1 MQTGAENFMPILF
14 KVLFAFVILNMILN
28 LILVYTKRLYVYKLM
43 ALYWPSVFLV
53 FLGQAIFQTGDL
65 QVTLAYGASFL
76 SMTLFAM
83 IGHEILGRK
92 FPVKKFVLFY
102 LALVPLTL
110 LLAMAGFGFSVI
122 AMPFAIGTAAP
133 LLRTGYM
140 LLIKDRKKATRL
152 QKVFGVI
159 YFVMTIH
166 CINFA
171 LFRMD
176 PGAQLWGWLVAYA
189 LYDVLGILLPTIAL
203 EEASITEAA
212 RLQKLVD
219 DRTADL
225 KKSLKEHE
233 GLLKVVLHDLSS
245 PLMTMRFYL
254 AYVKANAET
263 EEYVEKAKKSQSAME
278 KIILEIKNIYG
289 QKNRRDRAHLK
300 PVGLEECFNDVSFIF
315 AQKLEKKNISL
326 IFNNQLSPN
335 TRVLADQ
342 TTLTHSVL
350 SNLVSNGL
358 KFSYPNSQIEV
369 TAKEELNGIILEV
382 KDQGPGIPENVI
394 KNILLEQDNESSE
407 GTSGEFGSGF
417 GLSIVKSFVD
427 SYGGQIEFDSRLQHT
442 HPQEHGT
449 SIRITLDRA

>member
-1 MQTGAENFMPILF
+1 MQTTAENFMPILF
-14 KVLFAFVILNMILN
+14 KVLFAFVCINMLVNFILL
-28 LILVYTKRLYVYKLM
+28 YTKRLYVYKLM
-43 ALYWPSVFLV
+43 AAYWPSVFAV
-53 FLGQAIFQTGDL
+53 FLGQAIYQTGDL
-65 QVTLAYGASFL
+65 QVTLAYSLSFI

-83 IGHEILGRK
+83 IGHEVLGRK
-92 FPVKKFVLFY
+92 FPLKQFSLFY
-102 LALVPLTL
+102 LSLVPVTF
-110 LLAMAGFGFSVI
+110 LLAKAGYGFSVI
-122 AMPFAIGTAAP
+122 AMPFAIGTAVP
-133 LLRTGYM
+133 LFKTGWHI
-140 LLIKDRKKATRL
+140 LVNDRKKATRL
-152 QKVFGVI
+152 QTVLGVI
-159 YFVMTIH
+159 YFVMVVH

-189 LYDVLGILLPTIAL
+189 LYDVIGILLPSIAL
-203 EEASITEAA
+203 EESAITEST

-219 DRTADL
+219 EKTADL
-225 KKSLKEHE
+225 GKSLKENE
-233 GLLKVVLHDLSS
+233 SLLKVVLHDLSS

-254 AYVKANAET
+254 AYVKATAET
-263 EEYVEKAKKSQSAME
+263 EEFVEKAKKSQSAME

-289 QKNRRDRAHLK
+289 QKNRRAKSHLK

-369 TAKEELNGIILEV
+369 TAKEHENGIILEV
-382 KDQGPGIPENVI
+382 RDQGPGIPENVI
-394 KNILLEQDNESSE
+394 KNILLEKDNESSE

-427 SYGGQIEFDSRLQHT
+427 SYGGQLEFDSRLQHT

>member
-1 MQTGAENFMPILF
+1 MQSSVENFMPILF
-14 KVLFAFVILNMILN
+14 KVLFGFIIINMIVN
-28 LILVYTKRLYVYKLM
+28 LALLYVKRLRIYKLL
-43 ALYWPSVFLV
+43 ALYWPTVLV
-53 FLGQAIFQTGDL
+53 SFIAQALFQTGNL
-65 QVTLAYGASFL
+65 PVSFAHSINL
-76 SMTLFAM
+76 INITIWAM
-83 IGHEILGRK
+83 IGFEIVDRK
-92 FPVKKFVLFY
+92 FPLKRY
-102 LALVPLTL
+102 LYLYLSMYPVTYAL
-110 LLAMAGFGFSVI
+110 AKMNFSFTIV
-122 AMPFAIGTAAP
+122 AMPFSIATALPMIHSFYVIHIEA
-133 LLRTGYM
+133 
-140 LLIKDRKKATRL
+140 RKESTRL
-152 QKVFGVI
+152 QKILGGIMLGSAV
-159 YFVMTIH
+159 H

-171 LFRMD
+171 VFRME
-176 PGAQLWGWLVAYA
+176 PGAQLWGWLTTY
-189 LYDVLGILLPTIAL
+189 VLSDSLAILLPSIAL
-203 EEASITEAA
+203 EKANLTEQS

-219 DRTADL
+219 ARTSEL
-225 KKSLKEHE
+225 NKSLKDNES
-233 GLLKVVLHDLSS
+233 LLKVVLHDLSS

-254 AYVKANAET
+254 AYVKASAET
-263 EEYVEKAKKSQSAME
+263 EEFVEKAKKSQSAME

-289 QKNRRDRAHLK
+289 QKNRRSKSHLK

-326 IFNNQLSPN
+326 IFNNQLSPS

-369 TAKEELNGIILEV
+369 TAKESDTGIILEV
-382 KDQGPGIPENVI
+382 RDQGPGIPQDVI
-394 KNILLEQDNESSE
+394 KNILLDQDNESSE

-427 SYGGQIEFDSRLQHT
+427 SYGGQIEFDSRLQHI

>member
-1 MQTGAENFMPILF
+1 MQTTAENFMPILF
-14 KVLFAFVILNMILN
+14 KVLFAFVFINMLVNFILL
-28 LILVYTKRLYVYKLM
+28 YTKKLYVYKLM
-43 ALYWPSVFLV
+43 AAYWPSVFGV
-53 FLGQAIFQTGDL
+53 FLLQAVFQTGDL
-65 QVTLAYGASFL
+65 QVTLAYSISFI
-76 SMTLFAM
+76 SMSLFAM
-83 IGHEILGRK
+83 IGHEVLGRK
-92 FPVKKFVLFY
+92 FPLKKFFLFY
-102 LALVPLTL
+102 LSLVPITL
-110 LLAMAGFGFSVI
+110 LLAKAGYGFSVI

-133 LLRTGYM
+133 LFKTGWHI
-140 LLIKDRKKATRL
+140 LVDDRKKATRL
-152 QKVFGVI
+152 QTVLGVI
-159 YFVMTIH
+159 YFIMVVH

-189 LYDVLGILLPTIAL
+189 LYDIIGILLPSIAL
-203 EEASITEAA
+203 EESSITESA

-219 DRTADL
+219 EKTADL
-225 KKSLKEHE
+225 GKSLKENE

-254 AYVKANAET
+254 SYVKTLPES
-263 EEYVEKAKKSQSAME
+263 EQYMDKAKKSQSAME

-289 QKNRRDRAHLK
+289 QKNRRAKSHLK
-300 PVGLEECFNDVSFIF
+300 PVGIEECFNDVSFIF
-315 AQKLEKKNISL
+315 AQKLEKKNINL

-358 KFSYPNSQIEV
+358 KFSYPNSSIEV
-369 TAKEELNGIILEV
+369 TAKEGESGVVLEV

-394 KNILLEQDNESSE
+394 KNIMLELENESSE
-407 GTSGEFGSGF
+407 GTQGEFGSGF

-427 SYGGQIEFDSRLQHT
+427 SYGGHIEFDSRLQHT
-442 HPQEHGT
+442 HPHEHGT
-449 SIRITLDRA
+449 SIKITLDRA